1 MTPKRV
7 PAWTGDEK
15 IRVFSL
21 TWEKNLESLKQ
32 GLRILIL
39 VPQII
44 NGTTIITS
52 CKVLKRQIVLL
63 KILLKIDGNFVFSG

>member
-15 IRVFSL
+15 MRVSSL

-44 NGTTIITS
+44 NGKTIITF

-63 KILLKIDGNFVFSG
+63 KILLKIDEIFVFRG

>member
-1 MTPKRV
+1 LF
-7 PAWTGDEK
+7 
-15 IRVFSL
+15 IFIVFFNLVSSL

-44 NGTTIITS
+44 TS

-63 KILLKIDGNFVFSG
+63 KILLKIDGIFVFSG

>member
-15 IRVFSL
+15 IRVSSL

-44 NGTTIITS
+44 TS

-63 KILLKIDGNFVFSG
+63 KILLKIDGIFVFSG

>member
-15 IRVFSL
+15 IRVSSL

-44 NGTTIITS
+44 TLRS
-52 CKVLKRQIVLL
+52 
-63 KILLKIDGNFVFSG
+63 